1 MVKKTNIDYLKSL
14 RPSKVKKPQYRAMAD
29 DIIDLYT
36 NGDIP
41 NIKTAINL
49 ISQLDSTKPASTV
62 AKVNLFLDAKK
73 LLSSP
78 SNLDAGL
85 EDEYKAVAAPVVKPR
100 LVSSYVSKPKK
111 AKVEKLILYF
121 LSGEAHFTTRYE
133 HTSRQKNYLSDAYC
147 YR

>member
-1 MVKKTNIDYLKSL
+1 
-14 RPSKVKKPQYRAMAD
+14 MAD

-41 NIKTAINL
+41 KIKTAINL
-49 ISQLDSTKPASTV
+49 INKLDSTKPASTV

-85 EDEYKAVAAPVVKPR
+85 EDEYKAVAAPVVKLIR
-100 LVSSYVSKPKK
+100 FFIIICIQTQESK
-111 AKVEKLILYF
+111 
-121 LSGEAHFTTRYE
+121 S
-133 HTSRQKNYLSDAYC
+133 
-147 YR
+147 